1 MLRSLSAA
9 ISALRNHQAFMDV
22 LSINISNIN
31 TVGYKSSRV
40 SFQDLLSQTLRLGG
54 PPGDDSGG
62 TNPMQ
67 IGLGMQLG
75 GVSTIFTQ
83 GSLRATGRATDLA
96 IQGEGFFVF
105 QSGSERNYSRDGS
118 IDVGLD
124 GKLLNSV
131 SGMLLLG
138 WKADAY
144 GKIDMGGE
152 VGAIQVPFGVGEAS
166 ATTRV
171 TFQGNLNLNHFLGT
185 ETTVAN
191 TVTDFETS
199 EVMAGKTQLA
209 TDTYYVEIQD
219 SGGGNMQFRVV
230 DGNGDAVSIYDA
242 ATDDG
247 TSFTSD
253 WQDVGDM
260 LAKHAD
266 GVVDTGLGLTIH
278 FGTTEASYTAGT
290 KGSGAAS
297 VVYDNGTDKPIS
309 SSVGVYDSLGQLH
322 TLTLSF
328 VRTGVDTW
336 SYTVTE
342 SDDSL
347 SLSSG
352 ATGTVTFNQDGA
364 CTTTGPTIGIDY
376 TNGAANATV
385 TLGFAGLTQ
394 LSGTSTVN
402 PVSQNGLASGSL
414 VDFRVNEYG
423 EVLGL
428 FSNGLSRLIGQIAL
442 ASFSNPG
449 GLLRMG
455 QNLFGVSPNSGL
467 AQIGVAGQGKRGIVS
482 SGFLE
487 MSNVDLAREFTDMI
501 VAQRGFQANARVI
514 TTSDD
519 VLQEV
524 VNLKR

>member
-22 LSINISNIN
+22 LSTNISNIN

-40 SFQDLLSQTLRLGG
+40 SFQDLLSQTLSLGG

-83 GSLRATGRATDLA
+83 GSLRATGKATDLA
-96 IQGEGFFVF
+96 IQGGGFFVF
-105 QSGSERNYSRDGS
+105 QSGSQRSYSRDGS
-118 IDVGLD
+118 IDVGVD

-138 WKADAY
+138 WQANAA
-144 GKIDMGGE
+144 GE
-152 VGAIQVPFGVGEAS
+152 INTTGEIGAIQVPFGVGEAS
-166 ATTRV
+166 ATSRV
-171 TFQGNLNLNHFLGT
+171 TFQGNLNLNHYLGT
-185 ETTVAN
+185 QATVAN
-191 TVTDFETS
+191 TVTDFATS
-199 EVMAGKTQLA
+199 EVASGRTQLE

-219 SGGGNMQFRVV
+219 SGIGNMQFRVV

-247 TSFTSD
+247 TSSTSD

-260 LAKHAD
+260 LANYAD
-266 GVVDTGLGLTIH
+266 GIVDTGLGLAIH
-278 FGTTEASYTAGT
+278 FGTTEGSYTVGT
-290 KGSGAAS
+290 MGSGAAS
-297 VVYDNGTDKPIS
+297 VVYNHGADEPVVSGL
-309 SSVGVYDSLGQLH
+309 GVYDSLGQLH
-322 TLTLSF
+322 TLALSF
-328 VRTGVDTW
+328 VRTGVSTW

-347 SLSSG
+347 SLTSG
-352 ATGTVTFNQDGA
+352 ATGSVSFNEGGT
-364 CTTTGPTIGIDY
+364 CISTNPTLGIDY
-376 TNGAANATV
+376 TNGASDATI
-385 TLGFAGLTQ
+385 TLGFGDLTQ
-394 LSGTSTVN
+394 LSGSSTVN
-402 PVSQNGLASGSL
+402 PVSQDGLASGSL

-428 FSNGLSRLIGQIAL
+428 YSNGLSRLIGQLAL
-442 ASFSNPG
+442 ASFGNPG

-455 QNLFGVSPNSGL
+455 QNMFGVSPNSGL
-467 AQIGVAGQGKRGIVS
+467 AQIGAAGQGKRGIIS

-501 VAQRGFQANARVI
+501 IAQRGFQANARVVS
-514 TTSDD
+514 TSDD
-519 VLQEV
+519 ILQEV